1 MGMDRSRRAI
11 LGMEPQAHRE
21 ECHISSLL
29 VHVRLERQDEVA
41 ARIAGLPGAELAP
54 SPMPG
59 KLVVTL
65 ETSTTV
71 EVMDRLQAIHDMP
84 GVVCASLVYHQWEAA
99 GSEDD
104 HGSHP
109 PQLPQG

>member
-1 MGMDRSRRAI
+1 MGMDQSRRAF
-11 LGMEPQAHRE
+11 LGMAPQAQRD

-29 VHVRLERQDEVA
+29 VHVRVERQDEVA

-65 ETSTTV
+65 ETPTTF
-71 EVMDRLQAIHDMP
+71 EIMDRLHAIHDMP
-84 GVVCASLVYHQWEAA
+84 GVVSASLVYHQWEAA

-109 PQLPQG
+109 PQLSQG